1 MIQYVRERLQICQFA
16 YTFNKTLSCQPVKF
30 YSSIWAGVL
39 EFIHNILQDRR
50 AELQIEPQNKK
61 QPREKEDSDC
71 VALTFRCQ
79 RMDHRLIQRGVY
91 PQIPTKTKTL
101 VMLVTMF
108 KCLVSHPIYHMEVTG
123 NRLTMDGPLFPCC
136 SFFLLHS
143 EACLG
148 RGGVEGGP
156 WGENKEA
163 LEEGR

>member
-1 MIQYVRERLQICQFA
+1 
-16 YTFNKTLSCQPVKF
+16 
-30 YSSIWAGVL
+30 
-39 EFIHNILQDRR
+39 
-50 AELQIEPQNKK
+50 
-61 QPREKEDSDC
+61 
-71 VALTFRCQ
+71 
-79 RMDHRLIQRGVY
+79 MDHRLIQRGVY

-148 RGGVEGGP
+148 MWGLRGVP
-156 WGENKEA
+156 GERTRRLWKKENNFDTKFE
-163 LEEGR
+163 LFLTELKFCFNIGEYI